1 MAELTIEN
9 MVVSTTIADSLD
21 LPQMAK
27 DMPSA
32 KYNPEEAPA
41 VILHLDHPRSV
52 IMFFTNGN
60 MVFSGP
66 KSIDEIDELLQVLSV
81 KLRIIGISMVPEQ
94 LELKIE
100 NIVASTHYHKPLNLE
115 KIANVLQQA
124 EYNPTQFPGL
134 IYKLNDPNVVILLF
148 GSGKIICNG
157 TESEEMSNAV
167 DEMAQELSSLG
178 VLS

>member
-9 MVVSTTIADSLD
+9 IVVSTSIADSLD
-21 LPQMAK
+21 LLQMSK
-27 DMPSA
+27 DMPRA
-32 KYNPEEAPA
+32 KYNPEEVPA
-41 VILHLDHPRSV
+41 VILNLDRPRSV
-52 IMFFTNGN
+52 IMFFANGN

-81 KLRIIGISMVPEQ
+81 KLRVIGISMAPEQ

-100 NIVASTHYHKPLNLE
+100 NMVASTHYHKKLDLG

-124 EYNPTQFPGL
+124 DYNPKKFPGL

-148 GSGKIICNG
+148 DSGKIICNG
-157 TESEEMSNAV
+157 TESEEMSAAI
-167 DEMAQELSSLG
+167 DEMTQELSSLG